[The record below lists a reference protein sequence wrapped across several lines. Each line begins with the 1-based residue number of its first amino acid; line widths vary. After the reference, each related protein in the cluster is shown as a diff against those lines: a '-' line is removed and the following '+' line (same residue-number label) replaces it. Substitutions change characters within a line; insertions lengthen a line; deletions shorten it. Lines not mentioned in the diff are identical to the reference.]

1 MRGKTGERMRPYRRR
16 EAMKKQ
22 DKEKDDSSLDSKRK
36 EDMRQDKRW
45 EEVRRDDWRRPVFLV
60 CLLPPSFPR
69 SPALAQVQVWALQ
82 EPRGRPQNLRGLRE
96 KKVIE
101 TMWDEASSGINSPY
115 ELTPRNLSGQKS
127 GEDEEVPASRRS
139 VNTDTNRRRKNN
151 YPICRS
157 KFTCVLNAGAGT
169 QTLYTDT
176 WHTW

>member
-1 MRGKTGERMRPYRRR
+1 
-16 EAMKKQ
+16 
-22 DKEKDDSSLDSKRK
+22 
-36 EDMRQDKRW
+36 MRQKVTRL
-45 EEVRRDDWRRPVFLV
+45 EEVKGGEERRLKERLSCLLV

-69 SPALAQVQVWALQ
+69 SPALAQVQVFWS
-82 EPRGRPQNLRGLRE
+82 RKVGPQNLRGPRE

-101 TMWDEASSGINSPY
+101 TMWDEATSGISFPY

-151 YPICRS
+151 NPICWS
-157 KFTCVLNAGAGT
+157 KLTCVLNTGAST

-176 WHTW
+176 CHKW